1 MSTTNPR
8 TQPNAVDAFDRRGG
22 NGSASDADTFLD
34 EQSIYD
40 NEWGSAAATTFNPA
54 DTDAHDNSLPQV
66 TKQKFQRLY
75 AHHNGKGESNRR
87 QDIITSHM
95 MNDTDTFVSVLDMP
109 APQRRRVKKVIEE
122 LDTSSNNFG
131 GRKYEKII
139 LAVCSLVSDEAVS
152 RRHSVESNI
161 DITEQQI
168 GKTDAF
174 NELMEATG
182 MSATEYRTIREQVR
196 QRSEYF

>member
-1 MSTTNPR
+1 MSTTHTN
-8 TQPNAVDAFDRRGG
+8 TNAVDAFDRRGG
-22 NGSASDADTFLD
+22 NGSASGADTFLD

-54 DTDAHDNSLPQV
+54 DTDAYDNSLPQA
-66 TKQKFQRLY
+66 TRHKFQRLY

-87 QDIITSHM
+87 QDIITSHI
-95 MNDTDTFVSVLDMP
+95 MNDTETFVSVLDMP
-109 APQRRRVKKVIEE
+109 TPQRRRVKKIIED

-152 RRHSVESNI
+152 RRHSVDSDI
-161 DITEQQI
+161 DITEKQI
-168 GKTDAF
+168 RKTDAF
-174 NELMEATG
+174 NELMETTG
-182 MSATEYRTIREQVR
+182 MSATEHRTIREQVR